1 MSWLSSL
8 FYLLPETWRTLLR
21 RPSTVRYPFAPLELP
36 PYYRGRVTIDP
47 EKCRGCGRCVRDCPA
62 ESLELTRE
70 GKAYR
75 LLHYY
80 DRCAYCGQCELSCP
94 FDAVRLV
101 NEFVSPEPDRSCLV
115 EILVDRSVLPVKASA
130 RERQITGT
138 ERS

>member
-1 MSWLSSL
+1 MSWFSSL

-36 PYYRGRVTIDP
+36 SYYRGRVTIDP

-62 ESLELTRE
+62 EGLELVRE
-70 GKAYR
+70 GKAFR

-94 FDAVRLV
+94 FDAIRLV
-101 NEFVSPEPDRSCLV
+101 NEFVSPEPDRSRLTDILV
-115 EILVDRSVLPVKASA
+115 ERSAPPAKPAPA
-130 RERQITGT
+130 DNPKTRE
-138 ERS
+138 ES